1 VVRVEVTAPARGP
14 ILSIVPEYRDPDD
27 EALDRFWSQGW
38 TVIPDV
44 LSDTEVEAARTALVD
59 AAAASEASGMPVRL
73 EALDPGGRN
82 IRVYDLVA
90 HARVFAD
97 LAEHPAVLPS
107 IEALLGDDVILS
119 NFTANTALPG
129 SGSMNAHCDQSTVMP
144 EPWTDTWAMN
154 AIWCLH
160 DTDEENGATRYLP
173 GSHEFTSFDQ
183 VPDDPKAGMKS
194 FAASVGSVI
203 LMHGRLWHTSGEN
216 RSADRDRALL
226 FAFYTAGFLRP
237 QTNWWRTLS
246 DEVVEQL
253 SPRMKALCSLD
264 FGNLGH
270 GGYLADWT
278 R

>member
-1 VVRVEVTAPARGP
+1 MTELTSPHADVV
-14 ILSIVPEYRDPDD
+14 
-27 EALDRFWSQGW
+27 DRFWADGW
-38 TVIPDV
+38 AVIPDV
-44 LSDTEVEAARTALVD
+44 LSPKEVVAARRALVD
-59 AAAASEASGMPVRL
+59 AAAASEARGMPVRL

-90 HARVFAD
+90 HAELFAD
-97 LAEHPAVLPS
+97 LAEHPAVLPT
-107 IEALLGDDVILS
+107 IEALIGNDVILS

-129 SGSMNAHCDQSTVMP
+129 SGTMNPHCDQSTVMP
-144 EPWTDTWAMN
+144 EPWPETFTMN

-173 GSHEFTSFDQ
+173 GSHEFTSFAE
-183 VPDDPKAGMKS
+183 VPEDPRDGMAS
-194 FAASVGSVI
+194 FAASAGSVI

-237 QTNWWRTLS
+237 QTNWWRS
-246 DEVVEQL
+246 IPAEVQEQL
-253 SPRMKALCSLD
+253 SPRLKVLCCLD
-264 FGNLGH
+264 FWNMAL

>member
-1 VVRVEVTAPARGP
+1 MIETATPDSD
-14 ILSIVPEYRDPDD
+14 ILE
-27 EALDRFWSQGW
+27 RFWSQGW
-38 TVIPDV
+38 AVIPDV
-44 LSDTEVEAARTALVD
+44 LSAGEIEAARSALID
-59 AAAASEASGMPVRL
+59 AAAASEAQGMPVRL

-90 HARVFAD
+90 HAKVFAD
-97 LAEHPAVLPS
+97 LAEHPAVLPT
-107 IEALLGDDVILS
+107 IKALLGNDVILS
-119 NFTANTALPG
+119 NFTGNTALPG

-144 EPWTDTWAMN
+144 EPWLETWAMN

-173 GSHEFTSFDQ
+173 GSHEFTSFAE
-183 VPDDPKAGMKS
+183 VPDEPKVGMES
-194 FAASVGSVI
+194 FSASAGSVI

-226 FAFYTAGFLRP
+226 FAFYTTGFLRP

-246 DEVVEQL
+246 DDVVDQL
-253 SPRMKALCSLD
+253 SPTMKGLCSLD
-264 FGNLGH
+264 LGNLARGD
-270 GGYLADWT
+270 YLADWT